1 MPHQLQSF
9 FTKKTNVRAV
19 TILLSILIVITGFFN
34 YRHEHRTIHRTQEH
48 FLQSVAH
55 LKANQISAW
64 YKDEIHDAE
73 IIANDFFLLEYVQK
87 WLADPSSVN
96 RQWLLRYLTAIRD
109 VNDYTDVLLTTAE
122 GRLLLALDHEI
133 TQLDSSLILN
143 IRRAVATDSLIVTDF
158 YRCPVH
164 QKIRLDIIRPLIGG
178 SNSDVVLIFK
188 LDPETF
194 LFPMVQTWPVP
205 SKSAETLIVRQE
217 GDSVLFMNELRHLR
231 DTALNLKVSLKE
243 LNVPAVQAVRG
254 YHGIWSGLDYRGVKV
269 LADVRPISGT
279 PWFMV
284 AKIDRSEL
292 FTELRSKAFYMVLFV
307 FLLVLFVAVGLGLLY
322 YLKQRDV
329 YRQLYRS
336 QQEFRTT
343 LYSIGDAVIT
353 TDIRGKIK
361 YLNPVA
367 EELTGWRERQVV
379 GKPLRRVFKI
389 INEDTRQSVE
399 SPMERVLKEGLV
411 VGLANHTLLI
421 AKDGREVPIAD
432 SGAPIRDEEG
442 NIIGVVLVFRDQT
455 AERAARR
462 ALEESEERYRLI
474 VEKSHDGIE
483 ICQDDRIIFCNAR
496 FAEIL
501 GYTPAEIHN
510 IPFSQIFTEEA
521 LRDLDDRRAQREAG
535 QLLPHFYETTFYRKD
550 RSVINVQ
557 VSYEIIHYR
566 GKPATFATIRDITA
580 QKQAQMEYQQLINGM
595 NDTAF
600 VISYEGKFIE
610 VNEAAVRTLGYSREE
625 LLNMSPT
632 DIDPHLSAA
641 EIGRL
646 IDGMKSDRRQVFET
660 QHRAKDGHIIPV
672 EINSSQ
678 VMYKGGKAI
687 LSICRDITERKKA
700 EEALKKSEAL
710 LKVTGNIA
718 KVGGWELDVQT
729 KKVSWTEET
738 YRIHEVPLD
747 YEPSLEEAI
756 SFFHPEDR
764 GTLTKA
770 IECALERGEPYDFQ
784 LRFITGKGKEL
795 WTRAVCE
802 PEIVDGK
809 VVKLKGIFQ
818 DITARKKAEDELKK
832 QYSLLQIAGK
842 TARFGGW
849 DVDLRTNT
857 CTWSDAVADIHEVP
871 HGFAPKV
878 EEGINFYTPEWREKI
893 TQVFTD
899 CAEKGIPYDE
909 EMEIITKTGK
919 RVWVRTIGRAMK
931 DEKGDIIRVEGSFQD
946 ISEQKKSMEALQQIE
961 WMLSEKGQS
970 KEDYTPEYGDLSD
983 LNQNGIILSLV
994 GKEQL
999 KDIASEYLDLLETSS
1014 AIYEL
1019 NGDYALGLFSSGWCK
1034 LMDTAS
1040 RRLCNTED
1048 NRVALE
1054 SGKWHCHESCWRE
1067 ASLEA
1072 IRKGDIVDI
1081 ECKGGIRLYTVPV
1094 RAGGKIIGAIN
1105 FGYGD
1110 PPEDETKLQEL
1121 SQLYK
1126 IPVAELREKAREY
1139 QTRPQ
1144 YIIDFAK
1151 KRIQVSAVHLGNMI
1165 ERKQAEQALKEYTRK
1180 LEQAEEAANL
1190 GSWEYNVLDGSGWW
1204 SKQMFHMLG
1213 FASRDEVPSFEEYLT
1228 HVHPEDREAV
1238 SKVLRNIAKGEVTVL
1253 EEYRSNPEFGPLRY
1267 FGTSAQN
1274 IKDESGKTVK
1284 IVGSI
1289 LDITELKMAEESLRE
1304 SEERYRL
1311 VLDKSLDAIL
1321 LTKPDGTILSANKA
1335 ACEMFGMTEEEIRTT
1350 GRDGLVERED
1360 PRLPELLEKRKRTG
1374 STKGELTMIRRD
1386 GSRFPGEISSSVFT
1400 TSKGESRT
1408 SMIIRDITERKQAE
1422 QVLKESRR
1430 KLKTLMD
1437 NLQGMVYSCLN
1448 DKDWTMK
1455 FVSEGALPLTGYS
1468 PEELTNNR
1476 ELAYNDIIH
1485 PDDRDIVW
1493 NVIQKA
1499 VAKGEPYVLE
1509 YRIITKEGSPK
1520 WVWERGR
1527 GVFSADGEL
1536 LTLEGIIS
1544 DISDFKE
1551 AQEKISQLRDNLE
1564 TEVAAKTRELQQRV
1578 AELERFHDATIERE
1592 LRMKELRDE
1601 IERLKG
1607 EKK

>member
-87 WLADPSSVN
+87 WLAEPSTIN
-96 RQWLLRYLTAIRD
+96 REWLLRYLSAIRD
-109 VNDYTDVLLTTAE
+109 VNDYDDLLLTTTK
-122 GRLLLALDHEI
+122 GRLLLSLDPEI
-133 TQLDSSLILN
+133 TQLDSSLVLN
-143 IRRAVATDSLIVTDF
+143 IRRTVATDSLIVTDF

-194 LFPMVQTWPVP
+194 LFPMVQTWPIP

-243 LNVPAVQAVRG
+243 LNVPAVQAVQG

-292 FTELRSKAFYMVLFV
+292 FAELRSKAFYMVLFV

-496 FAEIL
+496 FAEML
-501 GYTPAEIHN
+501 GYTVDEMKN

-521 LRDLDDRRAQREAG
+521 FRDLDDRWAQREAG

-550 RSVINVQ
+550 HSVINVQ
-557 VSYEIIHYR
+557 VSYEIIDYR

-625 LLNMSPT
+625 LLKMGPT

-641 EIGRL
+641 EIEQL
-646 IDGMKSDRRQVFET
+646 IDGMKTDRRQVFET

-756 SFFHPEDR
+756 NFFHPEDR
-764 GTLTKA
+764 GKLTKA

-857 CTWSDAVADIHEVP
+857 CTWSDAVTDIHEVP

-878 EEGINFYTPEWREKI
+878 EEGINFYAPEWREKI

-919 RVWVRTIGRAMK
+919 RVWVRTIGRAVK
-931 DEKGDIIRVEGSFQD
+931 DEKGEIIRVEGSFQN
-946 ISEQKKSMEALQQIE
+946 ISEKKKAEKLLQDERRQL
-961 WMLSEKGQS
+961 LSVF
-970 KEDYTPEYGDLSD
+970 
-983 LNQNGIILSLV
+983 NGI
-994 GKEQL
+994 E
-999 KDIASEYLDLLETSS
+999 E
-1014 AIYEL
+1014 AIYIADPKTYEVL
-1019 NGDYALGLFSSGWCK
+1019 YVNIFLK
-1034 LMDTAS
+1034 
-1040 RRLCNTED
+1040 
-1048 NRVALE
+1048 
-1054 SGKWHCHESCWRE
+1054 
-1067 ASLEA
+1067 SL
-1072 IRKGDIVDI
+1072 
-1081 ECKGGIRLYTVPV
+1081 
-1094 RAGGKIIGAIN
+1094 
-1105 FGYGD
+1105 
-1110 PPEDETKLQEL
+1110 
-1121 SQLYK
+1121 
-1126 IPVAELREKAREY
+1126 
-1139 QTRPQ
+1139 
-1144 YIIDFAK
+1144 
-1151 KRIQVSAVHLGNMI
+1151 
-1165 ERKQAEQALKEYTRK
+1165 
-1180 LEQAEEAANL
+1180 L
-1190 GSWEYNVLDGSGWW
+1190 GSDP
-1204 SKQMFHMLG
+1204 LG
-1213 FASRDEVPSFEEYLT
+1213 KKCYEQFQSLNAPCEFCTNQIILQ
-1228 HVHPEDREAV
+1228 
-1238 SKVLRNIAKGEVTVL
+1238 
-1253 EEYRSNPEFGPLRY
+1253 NPE
-1267 FGTSAQN
+1267 
-1274 IKDESGKTVK
+1274 EV
-1284 IVGSI
+1284 
-1289 LDITELKMAEESLRE
+1289 
-1304 SEERYRL
+1304 YR
-1311 VLDKSLDAIL
+1311 
-1321 LTKPDGTILSANKA
+1321 
-1335 ACEMFGMTEEEIRTT
+1335 
-1350 GRDGLVERED
+1350 
-1360 PRLPELLEKRKRTG
+1360 
-1374 STKGELTMIRRD
+1374 
-1386 GSRFPGEISSSVFT
+1386 
-1400 TSKGESRT
+1400 
-1408 SMIIRDITERKQAE
+1408 
-1422 QVLKESRR
+1422 
-1430 KLKTLMD
+1430 
-1437 NLQGMVYSCLN
+1437 
-1448 DKDWTMK
+1448 
-1455 FVSEGALPLTGYS
+1455 
-1468 PEELTNNR
+1468 
-1476 ELAYNDIIH
+1476 
-1485 PDDRDIVW
+1485 
-1493 NVIQKA
+1493 
-1499 VAKGEPYVLE
+1499 
-1509 YRIITKEGSPK
+1509 
-1520 WVWERGR
+1520 
-1527 GVFSADGEL
+1527 
-1536 LTLEGIIS
+1536 
-1544 DISDFKE
+1544 
-1551 AQEKISQLRDNLE
+1551 
-1564 TEVAAKTRELQQRV
+1564 
-1578 AELERFHDATIERE
+1578 
-1592 LRMKELRDE
+1592 
-1601 IERLKG
+1601 
-1607 EKK
+1607 